1 VRKSVIALT
10 PLLLVLA
17 SCGLFGPETHLAV
30 EMDSTVYGRD
40 SSGNAR
46 ATFAVHNTGD
56 QDVYFVGCSSPI
68 SASVEQRSG
77 STWSQYLQANVICQ
91 ANIVPATLVL
101 HPGERYRDVFGWDAP
116 GVYRL
121 RVLYGLSWKDT
132 YSKDALGAAFEF
144 R

>member
-1 VRKSVIALT
+1 MRQSHIALT
-10 PLLLVLA
+10 AFLLVLA
-17 SCGLFGPETHLAV
+17 SCGLLGPETHLAV
-30 EMDSTVYGRD
+30 EMDSTAYARD

-68 SASVEQRSG
+68 STSVERRTDG
-77 STWSQYLQANVICQ
+77 TWSQYLQANVVCP

-101 HPGERYRDVFGWDAP
+101 HPRERYRDVFGWDAP

-121 RVLYGLSWKDT
+121 RVLYGLTRNDT
-132 YSKDALGAAFEF
+132 YSQDALGAAFEF